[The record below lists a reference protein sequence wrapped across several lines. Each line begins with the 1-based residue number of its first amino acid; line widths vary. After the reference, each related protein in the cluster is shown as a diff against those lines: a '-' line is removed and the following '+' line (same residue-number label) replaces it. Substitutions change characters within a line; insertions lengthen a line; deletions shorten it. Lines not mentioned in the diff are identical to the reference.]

1 MKQTKKRLFQINLT
15 KGDYLLCVVVKE
27 ITVAGGSSFSFSCS
41 SAVETAAALI
51 QLDAATTT
59 AAVDAEITDN

>member
-1 MKQTKKRLFQINLT
+1 M
-15 KGDYLLCVVVKE
+15 VVKE

-41 SAVETAAALI
+41 SAVETAVAALI

>member
-1 MKQTKKRLFQINLT
+1 
-15 KGDYLLCVVVKE
+15 
-27 ITVAGGSSFSFSCS
+27 
-41 SAVETAAALI
+41 VETAAALI